1 MIDLFIALLT
11 FYLLIIVGYIFG
23 RFFKRYNEKIRRSLS
38 FILLF
43 ILSPPLIL
51 LAFLLPNQSLNSTV
65 ISAVIVFQLILV
77 SSTQF
82 IAYLFFLRKREEE
95 QNQRKGSILSLV
107 AFPNAFLFPL
117 PIILSLF
124 GSEYIIILVIFSL
137 SALVLRSTLLT
148 YQCIYYGKEN
158 LKTFKQNLKEM
169 LTFPPTI
176 TLIISVILNIFG
188 IRLNQVYFLT
198 INTLISRI
206 TSVIGAIF
214 IGVLLVNINFT
225 KIRIFQ
231 KDFSIVFFIR
241 VVFSLFLFI
250 IIIRFLTFLSELG
263 QIILVILLLLYVNP
277 PAVTNISYAEYFQLD
292 HDFSA
297 FCVFTITILAII
309 YIPLIIILGLT
320 IF

>member
-23 RFFKRYNEKIRRSLS
+23 RIFKSYNAKIRRLLS
-38 FILLF
+38 FTLLF

-51 LAFLLPNQSLNSTV
+51 LAFLLPNQSLNSSV
-65 ISAVIVFQLILV
+65 ILFIIVFQLILV

-82 IAYLFFLRKREEE
+82 IAYLFFLRKRGAE
-95 QNQRKGSILSLV
+95 QDQRKGSILSLV

-124 GSEYIIILVIFSL
+124 GSEYIIILVIFSS

-158 LKTFKQNLKEM
+158 MKTFRQNLKEM

-176 TLIISVILNIFG
+176 TLIISVVLNIFG
-188 IRLNQVYFLT
+188 IRLNQEYFLT

-206 TSVIGAIF
+206 TSVVGAIF
-214 IGVLLVNINFT
+214 IGVLLVNINFD
-225 KIRIFQ
+225 KIQIFK

-250 IIIRFLTFLSELG
+250 VIIRILTFLSELG
-263 QIILVILLLLYVNP
+263 QIILIILLLLYVDP

-297 FCVFTITILAII
+297 FCVFSITILAVI
-309 YIPLIIILGLT
+309 YIPLVIILGLI